1 MATSTPHRTAYELGP
16 HDVHRALVALAV
28 TAVVIWLAWSVPI
41 ANWVLP
47 STGTALDDAG
57 RLAATVAALGQGWWA
72 IIVVTV
78 ALTIGS
84 ALAVG
89 IDYTRGRN
97 WTVTALKKA
106 IAVAST
112 LLAMWATWTVSV
124 FAAAG
129 VNTIG

>member
-1 MATSTPHRTAYELGP
+1 
-16 HDVHRALVALAV
+16 V
-28 TAVVIWLAWSVPI
+28 TAVVIWLASSVPV
-41 ANWVLP
+41 ANWVLQ

-57 RLAATVAALGQGWWA
+57 RRAATEAALGQGWWA

-78 ALTIGS
+78 ALALGS
-84 ALAVG
+84 LCAVG
-89 IDYTRGRN
+89 IDYVRGTN

-112 LLAMWATWTVSV
+112 LLAMWAIWTVSV

-129 VNTIG
+129 VNAIG

>member
-1 MATSTPHRTAYELGP
+1 MTTTPPSTHDLSP
-16 HDVHRALVALAV
+16 HDRQRAFVALAV
-28 TAVVIWLAWSVPI
+28 TAAVIWLAWSVPV

-57 RLAATVAALGQGWWA
+57 RLAATEAALGQGWWA

-78 ALTIGS
+78 ALAIGS
-84 ALAVG
+84 LCAVG
-89 IDYTRGRN
+89 LDYMRGRN

-106 IAVAST
+106 IGVAST
-112 LLAMWATWTVSV
+112 LLAMWAVWTVSV

-129 VNTIG
+129 VQSIG

>member
-16 HDVHRALVALAV
+16 HDVHRALVALGV
-28 TAVVIWLAWSVPI
+28 TAVVIWLAWSVPV

-47 STGTALDDAG
+47 SADTIEENAG
-57 RLAATVAALGQGWWA
+57 RLEATEDALGQGWWA

-78 ALTIGS
+78 ALAIGS
-84 ALAVG
+84 VLAVG
-89 IDYTRGRN
+89 IDYMRGRN

-112 LLAMWATWTVSV
+112 LLAMWAIWTVSV

-129 VNTIG
+129 VNILG